1 MITEVAE
8 QPLVDV
14 KATEKANVKADEID
28 FAYLTGFQP
37 DVPPDTGG
45 ETNDVDEDD
54 DLDPEE
60 HRTIR
65 GLISS
70 PFSKIA
76 LVGGAGLFGFLLVG
90 LFMNSVMSS
99 NAKPLDAKSGG
110 KDANTVVA
118 STLDPK
124 DAEIAK
130 FKTDL
135 ALGSQLSAGKSK
147 TLRPSVLPK
156 SDTKLDA
163 KDKDK
168 PDPNAARSSDRTLES
183 PLMSNLSAPP
193 LAAPIYPVR
202 QIMSP
207 VEPMVMPSRIFAASP
222 PAEVKNPAEEWQRL
236 ASIGSYGN
244 LAAPSEMPKAIAPNP
259 AIASNVSTQSLVI
272 EKPRSDSLT
281 SYLAQSEKSLQAISA
296 NTLLVGTTA
305 RASLKTAL
313 VFSTDGSRVIGSAPG
328 LIPKFIVTLQ
338 EAISTADGKVAIPAN
353 ASLIVVARPLD
364 AKSGLSELDVVG
376 IVINGRELTPPA
388 NAITIRGADGA
399 PLIADKYFD
408 RGSEISGMDVGTFLT
423 SALAEVGKLT
433 NSPTSTSSIST
444 LGGSSTVNTAP
455 PPNYLGAAL
464 SGGFGI
470 LSETLNR
477 RSQQALEEIKTRPNV
492 FFIPAGKELQVFVNQ
507 SVTF

>member
-1 MITEVAE
+1 MITEIAE
-8 QPLVDV
+8 QPL
-14 KATEKANVKADEID
+14 ATEKANVKADEID

-37 DVPPDTGG
+37 DVLPDAGG
-45 ETNDVDEDD
+45 ETNDVDDD
-54 DLDPEE
+54 DDFDPEE

-99 NAKPLDAKSGG
+99 SAKPLDAKSGS
-110 KDANTVVA
+110 KDANAVIA

-156 SDTKLDA
+156 SDSKLDG

-168 PDPNAARSSDRTLES
+168 PDPNAAKSSDRALES
-183 PLMSNLSAPP
+183 PVVVSNLSAPP
-193 LAAPIYPVR
+193 LASAPIYPVR

-207 VEPMVMPSRIFAASP
+207 VEPMMMPSRIFAASP

-281 SYLAQSEKSLQAISA
+281 SYLAQSEKSLQATNA

-338 EAISTADGKVAIPAN
+338 EAISTADGKVAIPTN

-376 IVINGRELTPPA
+376 IVINGRELTPPL

-455 PPNYLGAAL
+455 PPNYIGAAL

>member
-1 MITEVAE
+1 
-8 QPLVDV
+8 
-14 KATEKANVKADEID
+14 
-28 FAYLTGFQP
+28 
-37 DVPPDTGG
+37 
-45 ETNDVDEDD
+45 
-54 DLDPEE
+54 
-60 HRTIR
+60 
-65 GLISS
+65 
-70 PFSKIA
+70 
-76 LVGGAGLFGFLLVG
+76 
-90 LFMNSVMSS
+90 
-99 NAKPLDAKSGG
+99 
-110 KDANTVVA
+110 
-118 STLDPK
+118 
-124 DAEIAK
+124 
-130 FKTDL
+130 
-135 ALGSQLSAGKSK
+135 
-147 TLRPSVLPK
+147 
-156 SDTKLDA
+156 
-163 KDKDK
+163 
-168 PDPNAARSSDRTLES
+168 
-183 PLMSNLSAPP
+183 
-193 LAAPIYPVR
+193 
-202 QIMSP
+202 MSP
-207 VEPMVMPSRIFAASP
+207 VEPMVMPSRVFAASP
-222 PAEVKNPAEEWQRL
+222 PAEIKNPAEEWQRL

-244 LAAPSEMPKAIAPNP
+244 LAAPSEMSKAIAPNP

-281 SYLAQSEKSLQAISA
+281 SYLAQSEKSLQATSA